1 MVADEASPK
10 QGMPDAHD
18 IPVVSGEFTT
28 PEGISLAT
36 DIAGDPWK
44 PRLIF
49 VHGGGQSRRS
59 WRRALRNMAISG
71 FSVVSFDLR
80 GHGESAWSTDGDYTL
95 EAHVRD
101 LTAIVRAMPSRPSL
115 IGASLGGRVALETAA
130 RLGPELV
137 KGLVLVDL
145 TPKLHPAGMQRV
157 QNFLKISMN
166 GFDTI
171 EDAAAVLEKYAE
183 RQIGHNYFRLR
194 NSIRTDLDGRIY
206 WRWDPQAATEKSLAR
221 PDIEDLLTD
230 AASRLQ
236 IPTLLVR
243 GTESDLVTDDC
254 VAHFRQTL
262 PSAEVVDIAG
272 GGHLMKTQDL
282 TVFCEATIDFLK
294 RANVVPVAV

>member
-1 MVADEASPK
+1 MAADKTSVNHRMEGA
-10 QGMPDAHD
+10 DT

-28 PEGISLAT
+28 PEGIALAT

-59 WRRALRNMAISG
+59 WRRALRNMASSG

-80 GHGESAWSTDGDYTL
+80 GHGESSWSDNGDYTL

-101 LTAIVRAMPSRPSL
+101 LTAIVKAMPSRPSL

-137 KGLVLVDL
+137 KALVLVDL
-145 TPKLHPAGMQRV
+145 TPRLHPAGMERV
-157 QNFLKISMN
+157 QNFLQISMK
-166 GFDTI
+166 GFDSI
-171 EDAAAVLEKYAE
+171 EEAAGVLEKYAE

-194 NSIRTDLDGRIY
+194 NSIRTEPNGRIY
-206 WRWDPQAATEKSLAR
+206 WRWDPEAATEKSLAR
-221 PDIEDLLTD
+221 PDIEDLLTE
-230 AASRLQ
+230 AAAHLK

-254 VAHFRQTL
+254 VSHFKQTL
-262 PSAEVVDIAG
+262 PSAEVFNIEG

-294 RANVVPVAV
+294 RANAIPVAV

>member
-1 MVADEASPK
+1 MADDV
-10 QGMPDAHD
+10 Q
-18 IPVVSGEFTT
+18 IVSGEFTT
-28 PEGISLAT
+28 PEGIALAT
-36 DIAGDPWK
+36 DIAGEPWK

-59 WRRALRNMAISG
+59 WRRALRNMAASG

-80 GHGESAWSTDGDYTL
+80 GHGESAWSDEGDYTL

-101 LTAIVRAMPSRPSL
+101 LTAIVQAMPSRPSL

-130 RLGPELV
+130 RLGPECV
-137 KGLVLVDL
+137 KALVLVDL
-145 TPKLHPAGMQRV
+145 TPKLDPAGMERV
-157 QNFLKISMN
+157 QNFLRISMN

-171 EDAAAVLEKYAE
+171 EEAAAVLEKYAE

-194 NSIRTDLDGRIY
+194 DSIHTGPDGRIY
-206 WRWDPQAATEKSLAR
+206 WRWDPQAATEKSLSR
-221 PDIEDLLTD
+221 PDIEDELTE
-230 AASRLQ
+230 AAANLKV
-236 IPTLLVR
+236 PTLLVR

-254 VAHFRQTL
+254 VSHFKTTL
-262 PSAEVVDIAG
+262 PSAEVFNIPG

-294 RANVVPVAV
+294 RANTMPLAV